1 MFLQN
6 SQRKIEEEF
15 LKLTEKL
22 GADREQLKTICE
34 KLDGCGR
41 ELGLAMKYLYVTAP
55 YSDLVNYSF
64 EEIQDFAEHGLFLY
78 NTMERVKELP
88 EEMFLN
94 YILDHRVN
102 EEEVLPCRSF
112 FWNELKDRIAGKNAK
127 DAAIEVNYWCAEEA
141 TYHSGDDRTLPA
153 LTVYRRGYGRCGEES
168 VFLVNALRSVG
179 IPARQ
184 VYVPRWSH
192 CDDNHAWV
200 ELWCEGK
207 WYFTG
212 ACEPLMILNKG
223 WFTNASSR
231 AMMVHSRLFDLFPAE
246 GEDVIGKE
254 GAAVML
260 NQTAR
265 YAKVKTVSVKVT
277 DKEGAAVKGAQ
288 VQFQVLNMGEYF
300 PIAKAE
306 TDEKGIVSLVT
317 GFGSVRILAF
327 LPGMEGFAQADLDT
341 RAQDEISLTFTGEA
355 VEAEEW
361 RAVDVIAPVDTPV
374 NPDMPTPEQKAE
386 GTRRLNEA
394 NKIRKEKKENWV
406 NPELT
411 AFLAGEDEKELR
423 QAMVDVL
430 SEKDHTDCVCNV
442 LEEHLEYGKQCA
454 KEFKTKSGTGKCGEK
469 EMNGADRFTQGA
481 ESANAECS
489 NYKAEKSAAYTRATG
504 AESGYNFYIN
514 YVLNPRVED
523 ELLRPYRKG
532 ILSFFTEEQKADF
545 RTNPAEIWN
554 YIQAHITAY
563 PDNER
568 ETVME
573 TPYECL
579 VSGIGTERS
588 QKVLFVAIARTLG
601 IPARLNP
608 DNKVMEYWVNRQ
620 FVPVLKQQEG
630 GAVLTLK
637 KETDDVWNYYQNW
650 TMGRLVGNEY
660 VSLNLTGRS
669 WEEDTLEL
677 ALIPGTYRI
686 ITTNRLPNGNQFAW
700 EKTFVIKE
708 GEKLEE
714 TLRLREAQLGDMLER
729 ISLPEFEVKDSA
741 GNTVTCADLTKGGKK
756 ILMWLEESREPTEH
770 ILNEMLE
777 HAEKFHEFEK
787 SVSFLIRTQ
796 EAKLDPLLAKVL
808 KTFPDVSIYYDSFE
822 ENIELLGRRMYVDPD
837 KLPLILVTNGESVG
851 IYATS
856 GYNVGTGDMLIR
868 IMEEVLEA

>member
-6 SQRKIEEEF
+6 SQKKIEEEF

-22 GADREQLKTICE
+22 GPDREPLKTICE

-64 EEIQDFAEHGLFLY
+64 EELQDFASHGLFLY
-78 NTMERVKELP
+78 NTLERVKELP

-112 FWNELKDRIAGKNAK
+112 FWNELKDRIEGKNAK

-200 ELWCEGK
+200 ELWCDGK

-288 VQFQVLNMGEYF
+288 VQFLVLNMGEYF

-306 TDEKGIVSLVT
+306 TDEDGTVSLVT
-317 GFGSVRILAF
+317 GLGSVRVLAF

-341 RAQDEISLTFTGEA
+341 RAQDEISLILTGET
-355 VEAEEW
+355 VEAEDW
-361 RAVDVIAPVDTPV
+361 RTVDVIAPVDTPV

-469 EMNGADRFTQGA
+469 EINGADRFTQGA

-573 TPYECL
+573 PHTNAWYPEL
-579 VSGIGTERS
+579 VPSVPRRYFS
-588 QKVLFVAIARTLG
+588 WQL
-601 IPARLNP
+601 PAH
-608 DNKVMEYWVNRQ
+608 W
-620 FVPVLKQQEG
+620 
-630 GAVLTLK
+630 
-637 KETDDVWNYYQNW
+637 
-650 TMGRLVGNEY
+650 
-660 VSLNLTGRS
+660 
-669 WEEDTLEL
+669 
-677 ALIPGTYRI
+677 
-686 ITTNRLPNGNQFAW
+686 
-700 EKTFVIKE
+700 
-708 GEKLEE
+708 
-714 TLRLREAQLGDMLER
+714 
-729 ISLPEFEVKDSA
+729 
-741 GNTVTCADLTKGGKK
+741 
-756 ILMWLEESREPTEH
+756 ESR
-770 ILNEMLE
+770 
-777 HAEKFHEFEK
+777 
-787 SVSFLIRTQ
+787 Q
-796 EAKLDPLLAKVL
+796 D
-808 KTFPDVSIYYDSFE
+808 
-822 ENIELLGRRMYVDPD
+822 
-837 KLPLILVTNGESVG
+837 
-851 IYATS
+851 
-856 GYNVGTGDMLIR
+856 
-868 IMEEVLEA
+868 

>member
-1 MFLQN
+1 M
-6 SQRKIEEEF
+6 
-15 LKLTEKL
+15 
-22 GADREQLKTICE
+22 
-34 KLDGCGR
+34 
-41 ELGLAMKYLYVTAP
+41 
-55 YSDLVNYSF
+55 
-64 EEIQDFAEHGLFLY
+64 
-78 NTMERVKELP
+78 
-88 EEMFLN
+88 
-94 YILDHRVN
+94 
-102 EEEVLPCRSF
+102 
-112 FWNELKDRIAGKNAK
+112 
-127 DAAIEVNYWCAEEA
+127 
-141 TYHSGDDRTLPA
+141 
-153 LTVYRRGYGRCGEES
+153 
-168 VFLVNALRSVG
+168 
-179 IPARQ
+179 
-184 VYVPRWSH
+184 
-192 CDDNHAWV
+192 
-200 ELWCEGK
+200 
-207 WYFTG
+207 
-212 ACEPLMILNKG
+212 
-223 WFTNASSR
+223 
-231 AMMVHSRLFDLFPAE
+231 
-246 GEDVIGKE
+246 IGKE

-265 YAKVKTVSVKVT
+265 YARVKTVSVKVT
-277 DKEGAAVKGAQ
+277 DKEGAAIKGAQ
-288 VQFQVLNMGEYF
+288 VQFLVLNMGEYF

-317 GFGSVRILAF
+317 GFGSVRVLAF
-327 LPGMEGFAQADLDT
+327 QPGVEGFAQADLDT
-341 RAQDEISLTFTGEA
+341 RAQDEITLTFTGA
-355 VEAEEW
+355 PVKAEDW

-430 SEKDHTDCVCNV
+430 SVKDHSDCVCNV
-442 LEEHLEYGKQCA
+442 LEEHLEYGKQYA

-489 NYKAEKSAAYTRATG
+489 NYKSEKSAAYTRATG
-504 AESGYNFYIN
+504 AESGYNLYIN

-532 ILSFFTEEQKADF
+532 ILSFFTEEQKAAF

-554 YIQAHITAY
+554 YIQVHITAY

-588 QKVLFVAIARTLG
+588 KKVLFVAIARTLG

-608 DNKVMEYWVNRQ
+608 DNKVMEYWVKDQ
-620 FVPVLKQQEG
+620 FVSVLKQQKG

-637 KETDDVWNYYQNW
+637 KEADSVWNYYQNW
-650 TMGRLVGNEY
+650 TMGRLVGNEF

-669 WEEDTLEL
+669 WKGDTLEL
-677 ALIPGTYRI
+677 ALIPGIYRI

-700 EKTFVIKE
+700 EKTFTIKE
-708 GEKLEE
+708 GGQREE

-741 GNTVTCADLTKGGKK
+741 GNTVTCAELTKGGKK

-777 HAEKFHEFEK
+777 HAEKFHEFEN
-787 SVSFLIRTQ
+787 SISFMIRTP
-796 EAKLDPLLAKVL
+796 EAKQDPLLAKVL
-808 KTFPDVSIYYDSFE
+808 KMFPNVSIYYDSFE

-868 IMEEVLEA
+868 IMEEVPEV

>member
-6 SQRKIEEEF
+6 SQKKIEEEF

-22 GADREQLKTICE
+22 GADREPLKTICE

-41 ELGLAMKYLYVTAP
+41 DLGLAMKYLYVTAP

-64 EEIQDFAEHGLFLY
+64 EDIQDFAGHGLFLY
-78 NTMERVKELP
+78 NTLERVKELP
-88 EEMFLN
+88 DEMFLN

-102 EEEVLPCRSF
+102 EEEVLPCRTL
-112 FWNELKDRIAGKNAK
+112 FWNELKDRIEGKNAK

-200 ELWCEGK
+200 ELWCDGK

-265 YAKVKTVSVKVT
+265 YAKVKTVSVKVL
-277 DKEGAAVKGAQ
+277 DKIGAPVKGAQ

-306 TDEKGIVSLVT
+306 TDENGTVSLVT
-317 GFGSVRILAF
+317 GLGSVRVLAF

-341 RAQDEISLTFTGEA
+341 RALGEISLTLTGEA
-355 VEAEEW
+355 VEAEDW

-374 NPDMPTPEQKAE
+374 NPDMPTSEQKAE
-386 GTRRLNEA
+386 GTRRMNEA

-411 AFLAGEDEKELR
+411 AFLAGEDAKELR

-442 LEEHLEYGKQCA
+442 LEEHLEYGKVYA
-454 KEFKTKSGTGKCGEK
+454 KEYRDLVL
-469 EMNGADRFTQGA
+469 N
-481 ESANAECS
+481 AN
-489 NYKAEKSAAYTRATG
+489 
-504 AESGYNFYIN
+504 GYNLYIN

-523 ELLRPYRKG
+523 ELLRPYRKE
-532 ILSFFTEEQKADF
+532 ILSFFADEQKAAF
-545 RTNPAEIWN
+545 RVNPAEIWN
-554 YIQAHITAY
+554 YIQTHIVAY

-608 DNKVMEYWVNRQ
+608 DNKVMEYWAMDH

-630 GAVLTLK
+630 GAVLILK
-637 KETDDVWNYYQNW
+637 KEADAVWNYYQNW

-868 IMEEVLEA
+868 IMEEVPEA

>member
-6 SQRKIEEEF
+6 SEKKIEEEF
-15 LKLTEKL
+15 SGLSQKL
-22 GADREQLKTICE
+22 GADREPLKTIISKLE
-34 KLDGCGR
+34 KCGR
-41 ELGLAMKYLYVTAP
+41 DLGLAMKYLYVTAP

-64 EEIQDFAEHGLFLY
+64 EDLQDFAEHGLFLY
-78 NTMERVKELP
+78 NSLEYVRELP
-88 EEMFLN
+88 EEIFLN

-102 EEEVLPCRSF
+102 EEEVLPCRKL
-112 FWNELKDRIAGKNAK
+112 FWEELKDRIAGKAAK
-127 DAAIEVNYWCAEEA
+127 DVAIEVNYWCAEEA
-141 TYHSGDDRTLPA
+141 TYHSGDERTLPA

-200 ELWCEGK
+200 ELWCDGK

-246 GEDVIGKE
+246 NEEVIGKE

-265 YAKVKTVSVKVT
+265 YAKVKRISVKVT
-277 DKEGAAVKGAQ
+277 DKEEKPLANAEVH
-288 VQFQVLNMGEYF
+288 FQVLNMGEYY
-300 PIAKAE
+300 PIAKMRTNE
-306 TDEKGIVSLVT
+306 QGSVSLVT
-317 GFGSVRILAF
+317 GLGTLRVLAISQN
-327 LPGMEGFAQADLDT
+327 MEGFAQADMDT
-341 RAQDEISLTFTGEA
+341 RCQEQLQLVLTGEP
-355 VEAEEW
+355 VQEDEW
-361 RAVDVIAPVDTPV
+361 KKVDIIAPVDTPV

-394 NKIRKEKKENWV
+394 NKLRREKKENWV
-406 NPELT
+406 NPEKT
-411 AFLAGEDEKELR
+411 AFLAREDEKELR
-423 QAMVDVL
+423 QAMMETL
-430 SEKDHTDCVCNV
+430 SEKDYTDCVAEV
-442 LEEHLEYGKQCA
+442 LEEHLEYGKRYKNTYTELYKNVRNMA
-454 KEFKTKSGTGKCGEK
+454 EELTGESL
-469 EMNGADRFTQGA
+469 FT
-481 ESANAECS
+481 
-489 NYKAEKSAAYTRATG
+489 R
-504 AESGYNFYIN
+504 
-514 YVLNPRVED
+514 YVLNPRIEY

-532 ILSFFTEEQKADF
+532 ILGFLSEEQKEAF
-545 RTNPAEIWN
+545 SRNPAAIWT
-554 YIQAHITAY
+554 YIQEHIKAY
-563 PDNER
+563 PENER

-579 VSGIGTERS
+579 KTGIGTKRS

-601 IPARLNP
+601 IAARLNP
-608 DNKVMEYWVNRQ
+608 DNHVMEYWAESH

-630 GAVLTLK
+630 GASLVLQ
-637 KETDDVWNYYQNW
+637 KEAGAEWNYYQNW
-650 TMGRLVGNEY
+650 TIGRLVGGEY
-660 VSLNLTGRS
+660 VSLDLTHRT
-669 WEEDTLEL
+669 WENDSLRL
-677 ALIPGTYRI
+677 ALIPGNYRI
-686 ITTNRLPNGNQFAW
+686 ITTNRLPNGNQFSW
-700 EKTFVIKE
+700 EKSLVVKE
-708 GEKLEE
+708 GENYCE
-714 TLRLREAQLGDMLER
+714 TLRLRAAQLSDMLER
-729 ISLPEFEVKDSA
+729 ISLPEFEVKD
-741 GNTVTCADLTKGGKK
+741 GNGNAVTCADLTKDGKK

-777 HAEKFHEFEK
+777 HSEKFHEFEQTI
-787 SVSFLIRTQ
+787 SFMIRTK
-796 EAKLDPLLAKVL
+796 EAKQDPLLSKAL
-808 KTFPDVSIYYDSFE
+808 KEFPEISVYYDSFE

-868 IMEEVLEA
+868 IMEEVPEA

>member
-1 MFLQN
+1 M
-6 SQRKIEEEF
+6 
-15 LKLTEKL
+15 T
-22 GADREQLKTICE
+22 
-34 KLDGCGR
+34 
-41 ELGLAMKYLYVTAP
+41 GL
-55 YSDLVNYSF
+55 
-64 EEIQDFAEHGLFLY
+64 
-78 NTMERVKELP
+78 
-88 EEMFLN
+88 
-94 YILDHRVN
+94 
-102 EEEVLPCRSF
+102 
-112 FWNELKDRIAGKNAK
+112 
-127 DAAIEVNYWCAEEA
+127 
-141 TYHSGDDRTLPA
+141 
-153 LTVYRRGYGRCGEES
+153 
-168 VFLVNALRSVG
+168 
-179 IPARQ
+179 
-184 VYVPRWSH
+184 
-192 CDDNHAWV
+192 
-200 ELWCEGK
+200 
-207 WYFTG
+207 
-212 ACEPLMILNKG
+212 
-223 WFTNASSR
+223 
-231 AMMVHSRLFDLFPAE
+231 
-246 GEDVIGKE
+246 
-254 GAAVML
+254 
-260 NQTAR
+260 
-265 YAKVKTVSVKVT
+265 
-277 DKEGAAVKGAQ
+277 
-288 VQFQVLNMGEYF
+288 
-300 PIAKAE
+300 
-306 TDEKGIVSLVT
+306 
-317 GFGSVRILAF
+317 GSVRVLAF

-341 RAQDEISLTFTGEA
+341 RAQDEISLILTGET
-355 VEAEEW
+355 VEAEDW
-361 RAVDVIAPVDTPV
+361 RTVDVIAPVDTPV

-579 VSGIGTERS
+579 VSGIGTQRS
-588 QKVLFVAIARTLG
+588 QKVLFVAIARPLG

-608 DNKVMEYWVNRQ
+608 DNKVMEYWENNQ

-630 GAVLTLK
+630 GAVLTLR
-637 KETDDVWNYYQNW
+637 KEADAVWNYYQNW

-669 WEEDTLEL
+669 WEENTLEL

-700 EKTFVIKE
+700 EKTFTIKE
-708 GEKLEE
+708 GGQREE

-741 GNTVTCADLTKGGKK
+741 GNTVTCAELTKGGKK

-777 HAEKFHEFEK
+777 HAEKFHEFEN
-787 SVSFLIRTQ
+787 SISFMIRTP
-796 EAKLDPLLAKVL
+796 EAKQDPLLAKVL
-808 KTFPDVSIYYDSFE
+808 KMFPNVSIYYDSFE

-868 IMEEVLEA
+868 IMEEVPEV

>member
-6 SQRKIEEEF
+6 SQKKIEEEF

-22 GADREQLKTICE
+22 GNDKEPLQTICS
-34 KLDGCGR
+34 KLADCDR
-41 ELGLAMKYLYVTAP
+41 DLGLAMKYLYVTAP

-64 EEIQDFAEHGLFLY
+64 EDIKDFAAHGLFLY
-78 NTMERVKELP
+78 NNLDRVRELP

-102 EEEVLPCRSF
+102 EEEILPCRSF
-112 FWNELKDRIAGKNAK
+112 FWNELKERVAGKNAK

-168 VFLVNALRSVG
+168 VFLVNVLRSVG

-200 ELWCEGK
+200 ELWCEGR

-231 AMMVHSRLFDLFPAE
+231 AMMVHSRLFDLFPGE
-246 GEDVIGKE
+246 GERVIGKE

-277 DKEGAAVKGAQ
+277 DKNGVPVKGAQ

-306 TDEKGIVSLVT
+306 ADDQGKVSLLT
-317 GFGSVRILAF
+317 GLGSVRVVAF
-327 LPGMEGFAQADLDT
+327 CPEMEGFAQADMDT
-341 RAQDEISLTFTGEA
+341 RSQDEITLVLTNEPVA
-355 VEAEEW
+355 AEDW
-361 RAVDVIAPVDTPV
+361 KAVDVIAPVDTPV
-374 NPDMPTPEQKAE
+374 NPDMPTPQQKAE

-394 NKIRKEKKENWV
+394 NKLRREKKENWV
-406 NPELT
+406 NPEI
-411 AFLAGEDEKELR
+411 AVFLGKDDEKELR
-423 QAMVDVL
+423 HALMNVL
-430 SEKDHTDCVCNV
+430 TKKDHTDCISSV
-442 LEEHLEYGKQCA
+442 LEEHLEYGKVYAEQYRA
-454 KEFKTKSGTGKCGEK
+454 FNSGR
-469 EMNGADRFTQGA
+469 DL
-481 ESANAECS
+481 
-489 NYKAEKSAAYTRATG
+489 YV
-504 AESGYNFYIN
+504 NF
-514 YVLNPRVED
+514 VLNPRVED

-532 ILSFFTEEQKADF
+532 ILAFFTEDQKEEF
-545 RTNPAEIWN
+545 RANPVEIWN
-554 YIQAHITAY
+554 YIQKHVNAY

-568 ETVME
+568 DTVME

-579 VSGIGTERS
+579 VSGIGTNRS
-588 QKVLFVAIARTLG
+588 QKVLFVAIARALG

-608 DNKVMEYWVNRQ
+608 GNNVMEYWERDH

-630 GAVLTLK
+630 GVRLSLK
-637 KETDDVWNYYQNW
+637 KEEGTQWNYFQNW
-650 TMGRLVGNEY
+650 TIGRLVGNEY
-660 VSLNLTGRS
+660 VSLKLTDKE
-669 WEEDTLEL
+669 WEKDTMEL

-686 ITTNRLPNGNQFAW
+686 ITTNRLPNGNQFSW
-700 EKTFVIKE
+700 EKTIIVKE
-708 GEKLEE
+708 NENYNE
-714 TLRLREAQLGDMLER
+714 TLRLREAQLADMLER
-729 ISLPEFEVKDSA
+729 ISLPEFEVKDA
-741 GNTVTCADLTKGGKK
+741 EGNTVTCADLTKDGKK

-777 HAEKFHEFEK
+777 HAEKFHEFEN
-787 SVSFLIRTQ
+787 SVSFMIRTP
-796 EAKLDPLLAKVL
+796 EAKQDPLLEKVL
-808 KTFPDVSIYYDSFE
+808 KTFQEVSVYYDSFE

-837 KLPLILVTNGESVG
+837 KLPLILVANGESVG

-868 IMEEVLEA
+868 IMEEVPEA

>member
-15 LKLTEKL
+15 LKLAEKL
-22 GADREQLKTICE
+22 GADREPLKTICE

-55 YSDLVNYSF
+55 YSDLVNYTF
-64 EEIQDFAEHGLFLY
+64 EEIQDFASHGLFLY
-78 NTMERVKELP
+78 NTLDRVKELP

-112 FWNELKDRIAGKNAK
+112 FWNELKDRIEGKNAK

-200 ELWCEGK
+200 ELWCDGK

-288 VQFQVLNMGEYF
+288 VQFLVLNMGEYF

-306 TDEKGIVSLVT
+306 TDEKGTVSLVT
-317 GFGSVRILAF
+317 GLGSVRVLAF

-341 RAQDEISLTFTGEA
+341 RAQDEISLILTGET
-355 VEAEEW
+355 VEAEDW

-454 KEFKTKSGTGKCGEK
+454 KEFKTKSCCG
-469 EMNGADRFTQGA
+469 M
-481 ESANAECS
+481 
-489 NYKAEKSAAYTRATG
+489 
-504 AESGYNFYIN
+504 
-514 YVLNPRVED
+514 LN
-523 ELLRPYRKG
+523 
-532 ILSFFTEEQKADF
+532 
-545 RTNPAEIWN
+545 
-554 YIQAHITAY
+554 
-563 PDNER
+563 
-568 ETVME
+568 
-573 TPYECL
+573 
-579 VSGIGTERS
+579 
-588 QKVLFVAIARTLG
+588 
-601 IPARLNP
+601 
-608 DNKVMEYWVNRQ
+608 
-620 FVPVLKQQEG
+620 
-630 GAVLTLK
+630 
-637 KETDDVWNYYQNW
+637 
-650 TMGRLVGNEY
+650 
-660 VSLNLTGRS
+660 GRS
-669 WEEDTLEL
+669 LH
-677 ALIPGTYRI
+677 
-686 ITTNRLPNGNQFAW
+686 
-700 EKTFVIKE
+700 
-708 GEKLEE
+708 
-714 TLRLREAQLGDMLER
+714 
-729 ISLPEFEVKDSA
+729 
-741 GNTVTCADLTKGGKK
+741 
-756 ILMWLEESREPTEH
+756 SR
-770 ILNEMLE
+770 
-777 HAEKFHEFEK
+777 
-787 SVSFLIRTQ
+787 R
-796 EAKLDPLLAKVL
+796 
-808 KTFPDVSIYYDSFE
+808 
-822 ENIELLGRRMYVDPD
+822 
-837 KLPLILVTNGESVG
+837 
-851 IYATS
+851 
-856 GYNVGTGDMLIR
+856 
-868 IMEEVLEA
+868 

>member
-6 SQRKIEEEF
+6 SQEKIEEEF
-15 LKLTEKL
+15 LQLIRKL
-22 GADREQLKTICE
+22 GADKEPLKTICE
-34 KLDGCGR
+34 KLENCDR
-41 ELGLAMKYLYVTAP
+41 DLAFAMKYLYVVAP

-64 EEIQDFAEHGLFLY
+64 ETIKDFASHGLFLY
-78 NTMERVKELP
+78 QNLERVKELP
-88 EEMFLN
+88 EELFLN
-94 YILDHRVN
+94 YVLDHRVN
-102 EEEVLPCRSF
+102 EEEILPCRSF
-112 FWNELKDRIAGKNAK
+112 FWNELENRIAGKKAK

-153 LTVYRRGYGRCGEES
+153 LTVYKRGYGRCGEES

-246 GEDVIGKE
+246 GETVIGKE

-265 YAKVKTVSVKVT
+265 YAKTKNISVKVT
-277 DKEGAAVKGAQ
+277 DKSGAPVKGAK

-300 PIAKAE
+300 PIAKTK
-306 TDEKGIVSLVT
+306 TDDQGSVSLLT
-317 GFGSVRILAF
+317 GLGSVRVLAF
-327 LPGMEGFAQADLDT
+327 CPGLEGFAQADMDT
-341 RAQDEISLTFTGEA
+341 RREEKLTLMLTGEPVA
-355 VEAEEW
+355 NEDW
-361 RAVDVIAPVDTPV
+361 KAVDVIAPVDTPV
-374 NPDMPTPEQKAE
+374 NPDMPTAQQKAE

-394 NKIRKEKKENWV
+394 NKLRKEKKENWV

-411 AFLAGEDEKELR
+411 AFLGKEEEKELR

-430 SEKDHTDCVCNV
+430 SEKDHTDCVCSV
-442 LEEHLEYGKQCA
+442 LEEHLEAGKVYA
-454 KEFKTKSGTGKCGEK
+454 KQYREPDPDKRFGTKPGT
-469 EMNGADRFTQGA
+469 D
-481 ESANAECS
+481 
-489 NYKAEKSAAYTRATG
+489 TG
-504 AESGYNFYIN
+504 AKTGWDIYIRF
-514 YVLNPRVED
+514 VLNPRIED

-532 ILSFFTEEQKADF
+532 ILSYFTKGQIADF
-545 RTNPAEIWN
+545 RENPVKIWD
-554 YIQAHITAY
+554 YIKGHITAY

-579 VSGIGTERS
+579 VSGIGTNRS

-608 DNKVMEYWVNRQ
+608 GSHVMEYWETGH
-620 FVPVLKQQEG
+620 FVSVLKQEEKS
-630 GAVLTLK
+630 AVLYLK
-637 KETDDVWNYYQNW
+637 KEEGTQWNYYQNW
-650 TMGRLVGNEY
+650 TIGRLVGNEF
-660 VSLNLTGRS
+660 VSLNLTDRT
-669 WEEDTLEL
+669 WKEDTLEL
-677 ALIPGTYRI
+677 TMIPGTYRI
-686 ITTNRLPNGNQFAW
+686 ITTNRLPNGNQFSW
-700 EKTFVIKE
+700 EKTITVKE
-708 GEKLEE
+708 NERHCE

-729 ISLPEFEVKDSA
+729 ISLPEFEVKDPA
-741 GNTVTCADLTKGGKK
+741 GNPVTGADLTRGGKK

-777 HAEKFHEFEK
+777 HAEKFHEFDN
-787 SVSFLIRTQ
+787 SISFMIRTG
-796 EAKLDPLLAKVL
+796 EARQDPLLAKVL
-808 KTFPDVSIYYDSFE
+808 KTFPNISVYYDSFE

-837 KLPLILVTNGESVG
+837 KLPLILVTNGEAVG

-868 IMEEVLEA
+868 IMEEVPEA

>member
-1 MFLQN
+1 
-6 SQRKIEEEF
+6 
-15 LKLTEKL
+15 
-22 GADREQLKTICE
+22 
-34 KLDGCGR
+34 
-41 ELGLAMKYLYVTAP
+41 
-55 YSDLVNYSF
+55 
-64 EEIQDFAEHGLFLY
+64 
-78 NTMERVKELP
+78 
-88 EEMFLN
+88 
-94 YILDHRVN
+94 
-102 EEEVLPCRSF
+102 
-112 FWNELKDRIAGKNAK
+112 
-127 DAAIEVNYWCAEEA
+127 
-141 TYHSGDDRTLPA
+141 
-153 LTVYRRGYGRCGEES
+153 
-168 VFLVNALRSVG
+168 
-179 IPARQ
+179 
-184 VYVPRWSH
+184 
-192 CDDNHAWV
+192 
-200 ELWCEGK
+200 
-207 WYFTG
+207 
-212 ACEPLMILNKG
+212 
-223 WFTNASSR
+223 
-231 AMMVHSRLFDLFPAE
+231 
-246 GEDVIGKE
+246 
-254 GAAVML
+254 ML
-260 NQTAR
+260 NQTTR
-265 YAKVKTVSVKVT
+265 YARVKTVSVKVT

-288 VQFQVLNMGEYF
+288 VQFLVLNMGEYF

-306 TDEKGIVSLVT
+306 TDEDGTVSLVT
-317 GFGSVRILAF
+317 GLGSVRVLAF

-341 RAQDEISLTFTGEA
+341 RAQDEISLILTGET
-355 VEAEEW
+355 VEAEDW

-374 NPDMPTPEQKAE
+374 NPDMLTPEQKAE

-504 AESGYNFYIN
+504 AESGYNLYIN

-532 ILSFFTEEQKADF
+532 ILSFFTEEQKAAF

-554 YIQAHITAY
+554 YIQVHITAY

-588 QKVLFVAIARTLG
+588 KKVLFVAIARTLG

-608 DNKVMEYWVNRQ
+608 DNKVMEYWVKDQ
-620 FVPVLKQQEG
+620 FVSVLKQQKG

-637 KETDDVWNYYQNW
+637 KEADAVWNYYQNW
-650 TMGRLVGNEY
+650 TMGRLVGNEF

-669 WEEDTLEL
+669 WKGDTLEL

-700 EKTFVIKE
+700 EKTFTIKE
-708 GEKLEE
+708 GGQREE

-741 GNTVTCADLTKGGKK
+741 GNTVTCAELTKGGKK

-777 HAEKFHEFEK
+777 HAEKFHEFEN
-787 SVSFLIRTQ
+787 SISFMIRTP
-796 EAKLDPLLAKVL
+796 EAKQDPLLAKVL
-808 KTFPDVSIYYDSFE
+808 KMFPNVSIYYDSFE

-868 IMEEVLEA
+868 IMEEVPEV

>member
-6 SQRKIEEEF
+6 SQKKIEEEF

-22 GADREQLKTICE
+22 GADREPLKTICE

-41 ELGLAMKYLYVTAP
+41 DLGLAMKYLYVTAP

-64 EEIQDFAEHGLFLY
+64 EDIQDFAGHGLFLY
-78 NTMERVKELP
+78 NTLERVKELP
-88 EEMFLN
+88 DEMFLN

-102 EEEVLPCRSF
+102 EEEVLPCRTL
-112 FWNELKDRIAGKNAK
+112 FWNELKDRIEGKNAK

-200 ELWCEGK
+200 ELWCDGK

-265 YAKVKTVSVKVT
+265 YAKVKTVSVKVL
-277 DKEGAAVKGAQ
+277 DKTGAPVKGAQ

-306 TDEKGIVSLVT
+306 TDENGTVSLVT
-317 GFGSVRILAF
+317 GLGSVRVLAF

-341 RAQDEISLTFTGEA
+341 RALGEISLTLTGEA
-355 VEAEEW
+355 VEAEDW

-386 GTRRLNEA
+386 GTRRMNEA

-430 SEKDHTDCVCNV
+430 SEKDHTDCVCSV
-442 LEEHLEYGKQCA
+442 LEEHLEYGKVYA
-454 KEFKTKSGTGKCGEK
+454 KEYRDLVL
-469 EMNGADRFTQGA
+469 N
-481 ESANAECS
+481 AN
-489 NYKAEKSAAYTRATG
+489 
-504 AESGYNFYIN
+504 GYNLYIN

-523 ELLRPYRKG
+523 ELLRPYRKE
-532 ILSFFTEEQKADF
+532 ILSFFTDEQKAAF
-545 RTNPAEIWN
+545 RVNPAEIWN
-554 YIQAHITAY
+554 YIQTHIVAY

-608 DNKVMEYWVNRQ
+608 DNKVMEYWAMDH

-630 GAVLTLK
+630 GAVLILK
-637 KETDDVWNYYQNW
+637 KEADAVWNYYQNW

-669 WEEDTLEL
+669 WEGDTLEL

-700 EKTFVIKE
+700 EKTFIIKE

-714 TLRLREAQLGDMLER
+714 TLHLREAQLGDMLER
-729 ISLPEFEVKDSA
+729 ISLPEFKVKDA
-741 GNTVTCADLTKGGKK
+741 DGNQVTCADLTKGGKK

-777 HAEKFHEFEK
+777 HAEKFHKFEN
-787 SVSFLIRTQ
+787 SISFMIRTQ
-796 EAKLDPLLAKVL
+796 EAKQDPLLAKVL
-808 KTFPDVSIYYDSFE
+808 KIFPNVSVYYDSFE

-868 IMEEVLEA
+868 IMEEVPEV

>member
-6 SQRKIEEEF
+6 SQKKIEEEF

-22 GADREQLKTICE
+22 GADREPLKTICE

-41 ELGLAMKYLYVTAP
+41 DLGLAMKYLYVTAP

-64 EEIQDFAEHGLFLY
+64 EDIQDFAGHGLFLY
-78 NTMERVKELP
+78 NTLERVKELP

-102 EEEVLPCRSF
+102 EEEVLPCRTL
-112 FWNELKDRIAGKNAK
+112 FWNELKDRIEGKNAK

-200 ELWCEGK
+200 ELWCDGK

-265 YAKVKTVSVKVT
+265 YAKVKTVSVKVL
-277 DKEGAAVKGAQ
+277 DKTGAPVKGAQ

-306 TDEKGIVSLVT
+306 TDENGTVSLVT
-317 GFGSVRILAF
+317 GLGSVRVLAF

-341 RAQDEISLTFTGEA
+341 RALGEISLTLTGEA
-355 VEAEEW
+355 VEAEDW

-386 GTRRLNEA
+386 GTRRMNEA

-442 LEEHLEYGKQCA
+442 LEEHLEYGKVYA
-454 KEFKTKSGTGKCGEK
+454 KEYRDLVL
-469 EMNGADRFTQGA
+469 N
-481 ESANAECS
+481 AN
-489 NYKAEKSAAYTRATG
+489 
-504 AESGYNFYIN
+504 GYNLYIN

-523 ELLRPYRKG
+523 ELLRPYRKE
-532 ILSFFTEEQKADF
+532 ILSFFTDEQKAAF
-545 RTNPAEIWN
+545 RVNPAEIWN
-554 YIQAHITAY
+554 YIQTHIVAY

-579 VSGIGTERS
+579 VSGIGTQRS

-608 DNKVMEYWVNRQ
+608 DNKVMEYWAMDH

-630 GAVLTLK
+630 GAVLILK
-637 KETDDVWNYYQNW
+637 KEADAVWNYYQNW

-669 WEEDTLEL
+669 WEGDTLEL
-677 ALIPGTYRI
+677 ALILGTYRI

-700 EKTFVIKE
+700 EKTFIIKE

-714 TLRLREAQLGDMLER
+714 TLHLREAQLGDMLER
-729 ISLPEFEVKDSA
+729 ISLPEFKVKDA
-741 GNTVTCADLTKGGKK
+741 DGNQVTCADLTKGGKK

-777 HAEKFHEFEK
+777 HAEKFHKFEN
-787 SVSFLIRTQ
+787 SISFMIRTQ
-796 EAKLDPLLAKVL
+796 EAKQDPLLAKVL
-808 KTFPDVSIYYDSFE
+808 KIFPNVSVYYDSFE

-868 IMEEVLEA
+868 IMEEVPEVQV

>member
-6 SQRKIEEEF
+6 SQKKIEEEF

-22 GADREQLKTICE
+22 GADREPLKTICE

-41 ELGLAMKYLYVTAP
+41 DLGLAMKYLYVTAP

-64 EEIQDFAEHGLFLY
+64 EDIQDFAGHGLFLY
-78 NTMERVKELP
+78 NTLERVKELP

-102 EEEVLPCRSF
+102 EEEVLPCRTL
-112 FWNELKDRIAGKNAK
+112 FWNELKDRIEGKNAK

-200 ELWCEGK
+200 ELWCDGK

-265 YAKVKTVSVKVT
+265 YAKVKTVSVKVL
-277 DKEGAAVKGAQ
+277 DKTGAPVKGAQ

-306 TDEKGIVSLVT
+306 TDENGTVSLVT
-317 GFGSVRILAF
+317 GLGSVRVLAF

-341 RAQDEISLTFTGEA
+341 RALGEISLTLTGEA
-355 VEAEEW
+355 VEAEDW

-386 GTRRLNEA
+386 GTRRMNEA

-430 SEKDHTDCVCNV
+430 SEKDRTDCVCSV
-442 LEEHLEYGKQCA
+442 LEEHLEYGKRYA
-454 KEFKTKSGTGKCGEK
+454 KEFKTKSGAEECGEK
-469 EMNGADRFTQGA
+469 EMDGTPGA
-481 ESANAECS
+481 EN
-489 NYKAEKSAAYTRATG
+489 
-504 AESGYNFYIN
+504 GYNLYIN

-532 ILSFFTEEQKADF
+532 MLSFFTEEQKVAF
-545 RTNPAEIWN
+545 HANPAEIWN

-608 DNKVMEYWVNRQ
+608 DNKVMEYWAMDH

-630 GAVLTLK
+630 GAVLILK
-637 KETDDVWNYYQNW
+637 KEADAVWNYYQNW

-669 WEEDTLEL
+669 WEGDTLEL

-700 EKTFVIKE
+700 EKTFIIKE

-714 TLRLREAQLGDMLER
+714 TLHLREAQLGDMLER
-729 ISLPEFEVKDSA
+729 ISLPEFKVKDA
-741 GNTVTCADLTKGGKK
+741 DGNQVTCADLTKGGKK

-777 HAEKFHEFEK
+777 HAEKFHKFEN
-787 SVSFLIRTQ
+787 SISFMIRTQ
-796 EAKLDPLLAKVL
+796 EAKQDPLLAKVL
-808 KTFPDVSIYYDSFE
+808 KIFPNVSVYYDSFE

-868 IMEEVLEA
+868 IMEEVPEVQV

>member
-6 SQRKIEEEF
+6 SQKKIEEEF

-22 GADREQLKTICE
+22 GADREPLKTICE

-41 ELGLAMKYLYVTAP
+41 DLGLAMKYLYVTAP

-64 EEIQDFAEHGLFLY
+64 EDIQDFAGHGLFLY
-78 NTMERVKELP
+78 NTLERVKELP

-102 EEEVLPCRSF
+102 EEEVLPCRTL
-112 FWNELKDRIAGKNAK
+112 FWNELKDRIEGKNAK

-200 ELWCEGK
+200 ELWCDGK

-265 YAKVKTVSVKVT
+265 YAKVKTVSVKVL
-277 DKEGAAVKGAQ
+277 DKTGAPVKGAQ

-306 TDEKGIVSLVT
+306 TDENGTVSLVT
-317 GFGSVRILAF
+317 GLGSVRVLAF
-327 LPGMEGFAQADLDT
+327 LAGMEGFAQADLDT
-341 RAQDEISLTFTGEA
+341 RALGEISLTLTGEA
-355 VEAEEW
+355 VEAEDW

-386 GTRRLNEA
+386 GTRRMNEA

-430 SEKDHTDCVCNV
+430 SEKDRTDCVCSV
-442 LEEHLEYGKQCA
+442 LEEHLEYGKRYA
-454 KEFKTKSGTGKCGEK
+454 KEFKTKSGAEECGEK
-469 EMNGADRFTQGA
+469 EMDGTPGA
-481 ESANAECS
+481 EN
-489 NYKAEKSAAYTRATG
+489 
-504 AESGYNFYIN
+504 GYNLYIN

-532 ILSFFTEEQKADF
+532 MLSFFTEEQKVAF
-545 RTNPAEIWN
+545 HANPAEIWN

-608 DNKVMEYWVNRQ
+608 DNKVMEYWAMDH

-630 GAVLTLK
+630 GAVLILK
-637 KETDDVWNYYQNW
+637 KEADAVWNYYQNW

-669 WEEDTLEL
+669 WEGDTLEL

-700 EKTFVIKE
+700 EKTFIIKE

-714 TLRLREAQLGDMLER
+714 TLHLREAQLGDMLER
-729 ISLPEFEVKDSA
+729 ISLPEFKVKDA
-741 GNTVTCADLTKGGKK
+741 DGNQVTCADLTKGGKK

-777 HAEKFHEFEK
+777 HAEKFHKFEN
-787 SVSFLIRTQ
+787 SISFMIRTQ
-796 EAKLDPLLAKVL
+796 EAKQDPLLAKVL
-808 KTFPDVSIYYDSFE
+808 KIFPNVSVYYDSFE

-868 IMEEVLEA
+868 IMEEVPEVQV

>member
-6 SQRKIEEEF
+6 SQKKIEEEF

-22 GADREQLKTICE
+22 GADREPLKTICE

-41 ELGLAMKYLYVTAP
+41 DLGLAMKYLYVTAP

-64 EEIQDFAEHGLFLY
+64 EDIQDFAGHGLFLY
-78 NTMERVKELP
+78 NTLERVKELP

-102 EEEVLPCRSF
+102 EEEVLPCRTL
-112 FWNELKDRIAGKNAK
+112 FWNELKDRIEGKNAK

-200 ELWCEGK
+200 ELWCDGK

-265 YAKVKTVSVKVT
+265 YAKVKTVSVKVL
-277 DKEGAAVKGAQ
+277 DKTGAPVKGAQ

-306 TDEKGIVSLVT
+306 TDENGTVSLVT
-317 GFGSVRILAF
+317 GLGSVRVLAF

-341 RAQDEISLTFTGEA
+341 RALGEISLTLTGEA
-355 VEAEEW
+355 VEAEDW

-386 GTRRLNEA
+386 GTRRMNEA

-430 SEKDHTDCVCNV
+430 SEKDRTDCVCSV
-442 LEEHLEYGKQCA
+442 LEEHLEYGKRYA
-454 KEFKTKSGTGKCGEK
+454 KEFKTKSGAEECGEK
-469 EMNGADRFTQGA
+469 EMDGTPGA
-481 ESANAECS
+481 EN
-489 NYKAEKSAAYTRATG
+489 
-504 AESGYNFYIN
+504 GYNLYIN

-532 ILSFFTEEQKADF
+532 MLSFFTEEQKVAF
-545 RTNPAEIWN
+545 HANPAEIWN

-579 VSGIGTERS
+579 VSGIGTQRS

-608 DNKVMEYWVNRQ
+608 DNKVMEYWAMDH

-630 GAVLTLK
+630 GAVLILK
-637 KETDDVWNYYQNW
+637 KEADAVWNYYQNW

-669 WEEDTLEL
+669 WEGDTLEL

-700 EKTFVIKE
+700 EKTFIIKE

-714 TLRLREAQLGDMLER
+714 TLHLREAQLGDMLER
-729 ISLPEFEVKDSA
+729 ISLPEFKVKDA
-741 GNTVTCADLTKGGKK
+741 DGNQVTCADLTKGGKK

-777 HAEKFHEFEK
+777 HAEKFHKFEN
-787 SVSFLIRTQ
+787 SISFMIRTQ
-796 EAKLDPLLAKVL
+796 EAKQDPLLAKVL
-808 KTFPDVSIYYDSFE
+808 KIFPNVSVYYDSFE

-868 IMEEVLEA
+868 IMEEVPEVQV

>member
-1 MFLQN
+1 
-6 SQRKIEEEF
+6 
-15 LKLTEKL
+15 
-22 GADREQLKTICE
+22 
-34 KLDGCGR
+34 
-41 ELGLAMKYLYVTAP
+41 
-55 YSDLVNYSF
+55 
-64 EEIQDFAEHGLFLY
+64 
-78 NTMERVKELP
+78 
-88 EEMFLN
+88 
-94 YILDHRVN
+94 
-102 EEEVLPCRSF
+102 
-112 FWNELKDRIAGKNAK
+112 
-127 DAAIEVNYWCAEEA
+127 
-141 TYHSGDDRTLPA
+141 
-153 LTVYRRGYGRCGEES
+153 
-168 VFLVNALRSVG
+168 
-179 IPARQ
+179 
-184 VYVPRWSH
+184 
-192 CDDNHAWV
+192 
-200 ELWCEGK
+200 
-207 WYFTG
+207 
-212 ACEPLMILNKG
+212 MILNKG

-288 VQFQVLNMGEYF
+288 VQFLVLNMGEYF

-306 TDEKGIVSLVT
+306 TDEKGTVSLVT
-317 GFGSVRILAF
+317 GLGSVRVLAF

-341 RAQDEISLTFTGEA
+341 RAQDEISLILTGET
-355 VEAEEW
+355 VEAEDW

-579 VSGIGTERS
+579 VSGIGTQRS

-608 DNKVMEYWVNRQ
+608 DNKVMEYWENNQ

-630 GAVLTLK
+630 GAVLTLR
-637 KETDDVWNYYQNW
+637 KEADAVWNYYQNW

-669 WEEDTLEL
+669 WEENTLEL

-700 EKTFVIKE
+700 EKTFTIKE
-708 GEKLEE
+708 GGQREE

-741 GNTVTCADLTKGGKK
+741 GNTVTCAKLTKGGKK

-777 HAEKFHEFEK
+777 HAEKFHEFEN
-787 SVSFLIRTQ
+787 SISFMIRTP
-796 EAKLDPLLAKVL
+796 EAKQDPLLAKVL
-808 KTFPDVSIYYDSFE
+808 KMFPNVSIYYDSFE

-868 IMEEVLEA
+868 IMEEVPEV

>member
-6 SQRKIEEEF
+6 SQKKIEEEF

-22 GADREQLKTICE
+22 GADREPLKTICE

-41 ELGLAMKYLYVTAP
+41 DLGLAMKYLYVTAP

-64 EEIQDFAEHGLFLY
+64 EDIQDFAGHGLFLY
-78 NTMERVKELP
+78 NTLERVKELP

-102 EEEVLPCRSF
+102 EEEVLPCRTL
-112 FWNELKDRIAGKNAK
+112 FWNELKDRIEGKNAK

-200 ELWCEGK
+200 ELWCDGK

-265 YAKVKTVSVKVT
+265 YAKVKTVSVKVL
-277 DKEGAAVKGAQ
+277 DKTGAPVKGAQ

-306 TDEKGIVSLVT
+306 TDENGTVSLVT
-317 GFGSVRILAF
+317 GLGSVRVLAF

-341 RAQDEISLTFTGEA
+341 RALGEISLTLTGEA
-355 VEAEEW
+355 VEAEDW

-386 GTRRLNEA
+386 GTRRMNEA

-442 LEEHLEYGKQCA
+442 LEEHLEYGKRYA
-454 KEFKTKSGTGKCGEK
+454 KELKTKSGAEECSEK
-469 EMNGADRFTQGA
+469 EMDGTPGA
-481 ESANAECS
+481 EN
-489 NYKAEKSAAYTRATG
+489 
-504 AESGYNFYIN
+504 GYNLYIN

-523 ELLRPYRKG
+523 ELLRPYRKE
-532 ILSFFTEEQKADF
+532 ILSFFTDEQKAAF
-545 RTNPAEIWN
+545 RVNPAEIWN
-554 YIQAHITAY
+554 YIQTHIVAY

-608 DNKVMEYWVNRQ
+608 DNKVMEYWAMDH

-630 GAVLTLK
+630 GAVLILK
-637 KETDDVWNYYQNW
+637 KEADAVWNYYQNW

-669 WEEDTLEL
+669 WEGDTLEL

-700 EKTFVIKE
+700 EKTFIIKE

-714 TLRLREAQLGDMLER
+714 TLHLREAQLGDMLER
-729 ISLPEFEVKDSA
+729 ISLPEFKVKDA
-741 GNTVTCADLTKGGKK
+741 DGNQVTCADLTKGGKK

-777 HAEKFHEFEK
+777 HAEKFHKFEN
-787 SVSFLIRTQ
+787 SISFMIRTQ
-796 EAKLDPLLAKVL
+796 EAKQDPLLAKVL
-808 KTFPDVSIYYDSFE
+808 KIFPNVSVYYDSFE

-868 IMEEVLEA
+868 IMEEVPEVQV

>member
-22 GADREQLKTICE
+22 GADREPLKTICE
-34 KLDGCGR
+34 KLNGCDR
-41 ELGLAMKYLYVTAP
+41 DLGLAMKYLYVTAP

-64 EEIQDFAEHGLFLY
+64 EDIQDFASHGLFLY
-78 NTMERVKELP
+78 NTLERVKELP

-112 FWNELKDRIAGKNAK
+112 FWNELKDRIEGKNAK

-200 ELWCEGK
+200 ELWCDGK

-317 GFGSVRILAF
+317 GFGSVRVLAF

-341 RAQDEISLTFTGEA
+341 RAQDEISLTLTGET
-355 VEAEEW
+355 VKGEDW

-394 NKIRKEKKENWV
+394 NKIRKEKKENWA

-423 QAMVDVL
+423 QEMVDVL
-430 SEKDHTDCVCNV
+430 SEKDHTDCVCSV
-442 LEEHLEYGKQCA
+442 LEEHLEYGKQYA
-454 KEFKTKSGTGKCGEK
+454 KEFKMKSGTGKCGKK
-469 EMNGADRFTQGA
+469 EMNGVDCFTQGA
-481 ESANAECS
+481 ENANAECS
-489 NYKAEKSAAYTRATG
+489 NYKAEKSAAYTRVTG
-504 AESGYNFYIN
+504 AESGYNLYIN
-514 YVLNPRVED
+514 FILNPRVED

-532 ILSFFTEEQKADF
+532 ILSFFTEEQKDAF
-545 RTNPAEIWN
+545 RANPAEIWN

-579 VSGIGTERS
+579 VSGIGTGRS

-608 DNKVMEYWVNRQ
+608 DNKVMEYWVNSQ

-777 HAEKFHEFEK
+777 HAEKFHEFEN
-787 SVSFLIRTQ
+787 SISFMIRTP
-796 EAKLDPLLAKVL
+796 EAKQDPLLAKVL
-808 KTFPDVSIYYDSFE
+808 KMFPNVSIYFDSFE

-868 IMEEVLEA
+868 IMEEVPEV

>member
-22 GADREQLKTICE
+22 GADREPLKTICE

-64 EEIQDFAEHGLFLY
+64 EEIQDFASHGLFLY
-78 NTMERVKELP
+78 NTLERVKELP

-112 FWNELKDRIAGKNAK
+112 FWNELKDRIEGKNAK

-200 ELWCEGK
+200 ELWCDGK

-260 NQTAR
+260 NQTTR
-265 YAKVKTVSVKVT
+265 YARVKTVSVKVT

-288 VQFQVLNMGEYF
+288 VQFLVLNMGEYF

-306 TDEKGIVSLVT
+306 TDEKGTVSLVT
-317 GFGSVRILAF
+317 GLGSVRVLAF

-341 RAQDEISLTFTGEA
+341 RAQDEISL
-355 VEAEEW
+355 
-361 RAVDVIAPVDTPV
+361 
-374 NPDMPTPEQKAE
+374 
-386 GTRRLNEA
+386 
-394 NKIRKEKKENWV
+394 
-406 NPELT
+406 
-411 AFLAGEDEKELR
+411 
-423 QAMVDVL
+423 
-430 SEKDHTDCVCNV
+430 
-442 LEEHLEYGKQCA
+442 
-454 KEFKTKSGTGKCGEK
+454 
-469 EMNGADRFTQGA
+469 
-481 ESANAECS
+481 
-489 NYKAEKSAAYTRATG
+489 
-504 AESGYNFYIN
+504 
-514 YVLNPRVED
+514 
-523 ELLRPYRKG
+523 
-532 ILSFFTEEQKADF
+532 
-545 RTNPAEIWN
+545 
-554 YIQAHITAY
+554 
-563 PDNER
+563 
-568 ETVME
+568 
-573 TPYECL
+573 
-579 VSGIGTERS
+579 
-588 QKVLFVAIARTLG
+588 
-601 IPARLNP
+601 
-608 DNKVMEYWVNRQ
+608 
-620 FVPVLKQQEG
+620 
-630 GAVLTLK
+630 
-637 KETDDVWNYYQNW
+637 
-650 TMGRLVGNEY
+650 
-660 VSLNLTGRS
+660 NLTGRS
-669 WEEDTLEL
+669 WKGDTLEL
-677 ALIPGTYRI
+677 ALIPGIYRI

-700 EKTFVIKE
+700 EKTFTIKE
-708 GEKLEE
+708 GGQREE

-741 GNTVTCADLTKGGKK
+741 GNTVTCAELTKGGKK

-777 HAEKFHEFEK
+777 HAEKFHEFEN
-787 SVSFLIRTQ
+787 SISFMIRTP
-796 EAKLDPLLAKVL
+796 EAKQDPLLAKVL
-808 KTFPDVSIYYDSFE
+808 KMFPNVSIYYDSFE

-868 IMEEVLEA
+868 IMEEVPEV

>member
-6 SQRKIEEEF
+6 SQKKIEEEF

-22 GADREQLKTICE
+22 GADREPLKTICE

-41 ELGLAMKYLYVTAP
+41 DLGLAMKYLYVTAP

-64 EEIQDFAEHGLFLY
+64 EDIQDFAGHGLFLY
-78 NTMERVKELP
+78 NTLERVKELP

-102 EEEVLPCRSF
+102 EEEVLPCRTL
-112 FWNELKDRIAGKNAK
+112 FWNELKDRIEEKNAK

-260 NQTAR
+260 NQIAR

-306 TDEKGIVSLVT
+306 TDEKGTVSLVT

-327 LPGMEGFAQADLDT
+327 LPGMEGFAQTDLDT
-341 RAQDEISLTFTGEA
+341 RAQDEISLTLTGET
-355 VEAEEW
+355 VKGEDW

-430 SEKDHTDCVCNV
+430 SEKDHTDCVCSV
-442 LEEHLEYGKQCA
+442 LEEHLEYGKQYA
-454 KEFKTKSGTGKCGEK
+454 KEFKMKSGTGKCGEK
-469 EMNGADRFTQGA
+469 EMNGADCFTQGA
-481 ESANAECS
+481 ES
-489 NYKAEKSAAYTRATG
+489 
-504 AESGYNFYIN
+504 GYNLYIN
-514 YVLNPRVED
+514 FILNPRVED

-532 ILSFFTEEQKADF
+532 ILSFFTEEQKATF
-545 RTNPAEIWN
+545 RANPAEIWN

-579 VSGIGTERS
+579 VSGIGTQRS

-608 DNKVMEYWVNRQ
+608 DNKVMEYWGNNQ

-700 EKTFVIKE
+700 EKTFIIKE

-868 IMEEVLEA
+868 IMEEVPEA

>member
-6 SQRKIEEEF
+6 SQKKIEEEF

-22 GADREQLKTICE
+22 GADREPLKTICE

-41 ELGLAMKYLYVTAP
+41 DLGLAMKYLYVTAP

-64 EEIQDFAEHGLFLY
+64 EDIQDFAGHGLFLY
-78 NTMERVKELP
+78 NTLERVKELP

-102 EEEVLPCRSF
+102 EEEVLPCRTL
-112 FWNELKDRIAGKNAK
+112 FWNELKDRIEGKNAK

-200 ELWCEGK
+200 ELWCDGK

-265 YAKVKTVSVKVT
+265 YAKVKTVSVKVL
-277 DKEGAAVKGAQ
+277 DKIGAPVKGAQ

-306 TDEKGIVSLVT
+306 TDENGTVSLVT
-317 GFGSVRILAF
+317 GLGSVRVLAF

-341 RAQDEISLTFTGEA
+341 RALGEISLTLTGEA
-355 VEAEEW
+355 VEAEAW

-386 GTRRLNEA
+386 GTRRMNEA

-442 LEEHLEYGKQCA
+442 LEEHLEYGKVYA
-454 KEFKTKSGTGKCGEK
+454 KEYRDLVL
-469 EMNGADRFTQGA
+469 N
-481 ESANAECS
+481 AN
-489 NYKAEKSAAYTRATG
+489 
-504 AESGYNFYIN
+504 GYNLYIN

-523 ELLRPYRKG
+523 ELLRPYRKE
-532 ILSFFTEEQKADF
+532 ILSFFTDEQKAAF
-545 RTNPAEIWN
+545 RVNPAEIWN
-554 YIQAHITAY
+554 YIQTHIVAY

-608 DNKVMEYWVNRQ
+608 DNKVMEYWAMDH

-630 GAVLTLK
+630 GAVLILK
-637 KETDDVWNYYQNW
+637 KEADAVWNYYQNW

-669 WEEDTLEL
+669 WEGDTLEL

-700 EKTFVIKE
+700 EKTFIIKE

-741 GNTVTCADLTKGGKK
+741 GNTVTCADLTKDGKK

-777 HAEKFHEFEK
+777 HAEKFHKFEN
-787 SVSFLIRTQ
+787 SISFMIRTQ
-796 EAKLDPLLAKVL
+796 EAKQDPLLAKVL
-808 KTFPDVSIYYDSFE
+808 KTFPNVSVYYDSFE

-868 IMEEVLEA
+868 IMEEVPEV

>member
-6 SQRKIEEEF
+6 SQKKIEEEF

-22 GADREQLKTICE
+22 GADREPLKTICE

-41 ELGLAMKYLYVTAP
+41 DLGLAMKYLYVTAP

-64 EEIQDFAEHGLFLY
+64 EDIQDFAGHGLFLY
-78 NTMERVKELP
+78 NTLERVKELP

-102 EEEVLPCRSF
+102 EEEVLPCRTL
-112 FWNELKDRIAGKNAK
+112 FWNELKDRIEGKNAK

-200 ELWCEGK
+200 ELWCDGK

-265 YAKVKTVSVKVT
+265 YAKVKTVSVKVL
-277 DKEGAAVKGAQ
+277 DKTGAPVKGAQ

-306 TDEKGIVSLVT
+306 TDENGTVSLVT
-317 GFGSVRILAF
+317 GLGSVRVLAF

-341 RAQDEISLTFTGEA
+341 RALGEISLTLTGEA
-355 VEAEEW
+355 VEAEDW

-386 GTRRLNEA
+386 GTRRMNEA

-442 LEEHLEYGKQCA
+442 LEEHLEYGKVYA
-454 KEFKTKSGTGKCGEK
+454 KEYRDLVL
-469 EMNGADRFTQGA
+469 N
-481 ESANAECS
+481 AN
-489 NYKAEKSAAYTRATG
+489 
-504 AESGYNFYIN
+504 GYNLYIN

-523 ELLRPYRKG
+523 ELLRPYRKE
-532 ILSFFTEEQKADF
+532 ILSFFTDEQKAAF
-545 RTNPAEIWN
+545 RVNPAEIWN
-554 YIQAHITAY
+554 YIQTHIVAY

-579 VSGIGTERS
+579 VSGIGTQRS

-608 DNKVMEYWVNRQ
+608 DNKVMEYWAMDH

-630 GAVLTLK
+630 GAVLILK
-637 KETDDVWNYYQNW
+637 KEADAVWNYYQNW

-669 WEEDTLEL
+669 WEGDTLEL
-677 ALIPGTYRI
+677 ALILGTYRI

-700 EKTFVIKE
+700 EKTFIIKE

-714 TLRLREAQLGDMLER
+714 TLHLREAQLGDMLER
-729 ISLPEFEVKDSA
+729 ISLPEFKVKDA
-741 GNTVTCADLTKGGKK
+741 DGNQVTCADLTKGGKK

-777 HAEKFHEFEK
+777 HAEKFHKFEN
-787 SVSFLIRTQ
+787 SISFMIRTQ
-796 EAKLDPLLAKVL
+796 EAKQDPLLAKVL
-808 KTFPDVSIYYDSFE
+808 KIFPNVSVYYDSFE

-868 IMEEVLEA
+868 IMEEVPEA

>member
-6 SQRKIEEEF
+6 SEKKIEEEF

-22 GADREQLKTICE
+22 GADREPLKNICG
-34 KLDGCGR
+34 KLDACDR
-41 ELGLAMKYLYVTAP
+41 DLALAMKYLYVTAP

-64 EEIQDFAEHGLFLY
+64 EDIKDFAGHGLFLY
-78 NTMERVKELP
+78 NHLERVHALP

-102 EEEVLPCRSF
+102 EEEVLPCRTL
-112 FWNELKDRIAGKNAK
+112 FWNALKDRIEGKNAK

-200 ELWCEGK
+200 ELWCDGK

-265 YAKVKTVSVKVT
+265 YAKVKTVTVQVT
-277 DKEGAAVKGAQ
+277 DHAGAPVKDAQ
-288 VQFQVLNMGEYF
+288 VQFQVLNMGEYY
-300 PIAKAE
+300 PIAKAM
-306 TDEKGIVSLVT
+306 TDENGNVSLVT
-317 GFGSVRILAF
+317 GFGSVRVAAF
-327 LPGMEGFAQADLDT
+327 RPDMEGFAQADVDT
-341 RAQDEISLTFTGEA
+341 REQVNVKLILIGEA
-355 VEAEEW
+355 VAAEDW
-361 RAVDVIAPVDTPV
+361 KAVDVIAPVDTPV
-374 NPDMPTPEQKAE
+374 NPDMPTPEQKAI
-386 GTRRLNEA
+386 GPRRLNEA
-394 NKIRKEKKENWV
+394 NQLRREKKENWV

-423 QAMVDVL
+423 QAMADVL
-430 SEKDHTDCVCNV
+430 SEKDHTDCVCSV
-442 LEEHLEYGKQCA
+442 LEEHLAYGKIYAQQYR
-454 KEFKTKSGTGKCGEK
+454 E
-469 EMNGADRFTQGA
+469 AD
-481 ESANAECS
+481 E
-489 NYKAEKSAAYTRATG
+489 YDL
-504 AESGYNFYIN
+504 YIN
-514 YVLNPRVED
+514 YVLNPRVEY

-532 ILSFFTEEQKADF
+532 ILSFFTEEQKAAF
-545 RTNPAEIWN
+545 RENPAEIWN
-554 YIQAHITAY
+554 YIRELITAY
-563 PDNER
+563 PYNER

-579 VSGIGTERS
+579 ISGIGTERS

-608 DNKVMEYWVNRQ
+608 GSHVMEYWDKCQ
-620 FVPVLKQQEG
+620 FVSVLKQEKWS
-630 GAVLTLK
+630 AALYLK
-637 KETDDVWNYYQNW
+637 KEEGTQWNYYQNW
-650 TMGRLVGNEY
+650 TIGRLVGNEY
-660 VSLNLTGRS
+660 ASLDLTNRA
-669 WEEDTLEL
+669 WEGDTLEL

-686 ITTNRLPNGNQFAW
+686 ITTNRLPNGNQFSW
-700 EKTFVIKE
+700 EKTIIVKDE
-708 GEKLEE
+708 EKHYE

-729 ISLPEFEVKDSA
+729 ISLPEFEVKDA
-741 GNTVTCADLTKGGKK
+741 DGGIVTCADLTRGGKK

-777 HAEKFHEFEK
+777 HAEKFHQFETCI
-787 SVSFLIRTQ
+787 SFMIRTG
-796 EAKLDPLLAKVL
+796 EAKGDPLLAKVL
-808 KTFPDVSIYYDSFE
+808 KTFPKISVYYDSFE

-868 IMEEVLEA
+868 IMEEVPEM

>member
-6 SQRKIEEEF
+6 SQKKIEEEF

-22 GADREQLKTICE
+22 GADREPLKTICE

-41 ELGLAMKYLYVTAP
+41 DLGLAMKYLYVTAP

-64 EEIQDFAEHGLFLY
+64 EDIQDFAGHGLFLY
-78 NTMERVKELP
+78 NTLERVKELP

-102 EEEVLPCRSF
+102 EEEVLPCRTL
-112 FWNELKDRIAGKNAK
+112 FWNELKDRIEGKNAK

-200 ELWCEGK
+200 ELWCDGK

-265 YAKVKTVSVKVT
+265 YAKVKTVSVKVL
-277 DKEGAAVKGAQ
+277 DKTGAPVKGAQ

-306 TDEKGIVSLVT
+306 TDENGTVSLVT
-317 GFGSVRILAF
+317 GLGSVRVLAF
-327 LPGMEGFAQADLDT
+327 LAGMEGFAQADLDN
-341 RAQDEISLTFTGEA
+341 RALGEISLTLTGEA
-355 VEAEEW
+355 VEAEDW

-386 GTRRLNEA
+386 GTRRMNEA

-430 SEKDHTDCVCNV
+430 SEKDRTDCVCSV
-442 LEEHLEYGKQCA
+442 LEEHLEYGKRYA
-454 KEFKTKSGTGKCGEK
+454 KEFKTKSGAEECGEK
-469 EMNGADRFTQGA
+469 EMDGTPGA
-481 ESANAECS
+481 EN
-489 NYKAEKSAAYTRATG
+489 
-504 AESGYNFYIN
+504 GYNLYIN

-532 ILSFFTEEQKADF
+532 MLSFFTEEQKVAF
-545 RTNPAEIWN
+545 HANPAEIWN

-608 DNKVMEYWVNRQ
+608 DNKVMEYWAMDH

-630 GAVLTLK
+630 GAVLILK
-637 KETDDVWNYYQNW
+637 KEADAVWNYYQNW

-669 WEEDTLEL
+669 WEGDTLEL

-700 EKTFVIKE
+700 EKTFIIKE

-714 TLRLREAQLGDMLER
+714 TLHLREAQLGDMLER
-729 ISLPEFEVKDSA
+729 ISLPEFKVKDA
-741 GNTVTCADLTKGGKK
+741 DGNQVTCADLTKGGKK

-777 HAEKFHEFEK
+777 HAEKFHKFEN
-787 SVSFLIRTQ
+787 SISFMIRTQ

-808 KTFPDVSIYYDSFE
+808 KIFPNVSVYYDSFE

-868 IMEEVLEA
+868 IMEEVPEVQV

>member
-1 MFLQN
+1 MPAN
-6 SQRKIEEEF
+6 
-15 LKLTEKL
+15 
-22 GADREQLKTICE
+22 KTILVVEDNEINRLMLSELLSPEYTVLEAENGQQALDVLE
-34 KLDGCGR
+34 KR
-41 ELGLAMKYLYVTAP
+41 K
-55 YSDLVNYSF
+55 
-64 EEIQDFAEHGLFLY
+64 
-78 NTMERVKELP
+78 
-88 EEMFLN
+88 
-94 YILDHRVN
+94 
-102 EEEVLPCRSF
+102 
-112 FWNELKDRIAGKNAK
+112 
-127 DAAIEVNYWCAEEA
+127 
-141 TYHSGDDRTLPA
+141 
-153 LTVYRRGYGRCGEES
+153 
-168 VFLVNALRSVG
+168 
-179 IPARQ
+179 
-184 VYVPRWSH
+184 
-192 CDDNHAWV
+192 
-200 ELWCEGK
+200 
-207 WYFTG
+207 
-212 ACEPLMILNKG
+212 
-223 WFTNASSR
+223 
-231 AMMVHSRLFDLFPAE
+231 
-246 GEDVIGKE
+246 
-254 GAAVML
+254 
-260 NQTAR
+260 
-265 YAKVKTVSVKVT
+265 
-277 DKEGAAVKGAQ
+277 
-288 VQFQVLNMGEYF
+288 
-300 PIAKAE
+300 
-306 TDEKGIVSLVT
+306 
-317 GFGSVRILAF
+317 
-327 LPGMEGFAQADLDT
+327 
-341 RAQDEISLTFTGEA
+341 DEISLILTGET
-355 VEAEEW
+355 VEAEDW
-361 RAVDVIAPVDTPV
+361 RTVDVIAPVDTPV

-504 AESGYNFYIN
+504 AESGYNLYIN

-532 ILSFFTEEQKADF
+532 ILSFFTEEQKAAF

-554 YIQAHITAY
+554 YIQVHITAY

-608 DNKVMEYWVNRQ
+608 DNKVMEYWVKDQ
-620 FVPVLKQQEG
+620 FVSVLKQQEG
-630 GAVLTLK
+630 GAVLTLR
-637 KETDDVWNYYQNW
+637 KEADAVWNYYQNW

-669 WEEDTLEL
+669 WEGDTLEL
-677 ALIPGTYRI
+677 ALIPGIYRI

-700 EKTFVIKE
+700 EKTFTIKE
-708 GEKLEE
+708 GGQREE

-741 GNTVTCADLTKGGKK
+741 GNTVTCAELTKGGKK

-777 HAEKFHEFEK
+777 HAEKFHEFEN
-787 SVSFLIRTQ
+787 SISFMIRTP
-796 EAKLDPLLAKVL
+796 EAKQDPLLAKVL
-808 KTFPDVSIYYDSFE
+808 KMFPNVSIYYDSFE

-868 IMEEVLEA
+868 IMEEVPEV

>member
-6 SQRKIEEEF
+6 SEKKIEEEF

-22 GADREQLKTICE
+22 GADREPLKNICG
-34 KLDGCGR
+34 KLDACDR
-41 ELGLAMKYLYVTAP
+41 DLALAMKYLYVTAP

-64 EEIQDFAEHGLFLY
+64 EDIKDFAGHGLFLY
-78 NTMERVKELP
+78 NHLERVHALP

-102 EEEVLPCRSF
+102 EEEVLPCRTF
-112 FWNELKDRIAGKNAK
+112 FWNELKDRIEGKNAK

-200 ELWCEGK
+200 ELWCDGK

-231 AMMVHSRLFDLFPAE
+231 AMMVHSRLFNLFPAE

-265 YAKVKTVSVKVT
+265 YAKVKTVTVKVA
-277 DKEGAAVKGAQ
+277 DREGAPVKEAQ
-288 VQFQVLNMGEYF
+288 VQFQVLNMGEYY
-300 PIAKAE
+300 PIAKAK
-306 TDEKGIVSLVT
+306 TDENGTVSLVT
-317 GFGSVRILAF
+317 GLGSVRVAAF
-327 LPGMEGFAQADLDT
+327 CPDLEGFAQADVDT
-341 RAQDEISLTFTGEA
+341 RDQELVELTLTGDA
-355 VEAEEW
+355 VTEEDW

-374 NPDMPTPEQKAE
+374 NPDMPTPEQKAI

-394 NKIRKEKKENWV
+394 NQLRRKKKENWV

-411 AFLAGEDEKELR
+411 AFLAKEDEKELR
-423 QAMVDVL
+423 QAMADVL
-430 SEKDHTDCVCNV
+430 SQKDHTDCVCSV
-442 LEEHLEYGKQCA
+442 LEEHLTYGKMYAQQY
-454 KEFKTKSGTGKCGEK
+454 KEINLDDVFKLNAGTEKCGRKDENSK
-469 EMNGADRFTQGA
+469 VFKRVPGA
-481 ESANAECS
+481 E
-489 NYKAEKSAAYTRATG
+489 TG
-504 AESGYNFYIN
+504 YDLYIN
-514 YVLNPRVED
+514 YVLNPRVEY

-532 ILSFFTEEQKADF
+532 ILSFFTEEQTVAF
-545 RTNPAEIWN
+545 RENPVEIWN
-554 YIQAHITAY
+554 YIKEHITAY
-563 PDNER
+563 PYNER

-608 DNKVMEYWVNRQ
+608 GSHVMEYWDKCQ
-620 FVPVLKQQEG
+620 FVSVLKQEKWS
-630 GAVLTLK
+630 AALYLK
-637 KETDDVWNYYQNW
+637 KEEGTQWNYYQNW
-650 TMGRLVGNEY
+650 TIGRLVGNEY
-660 VSLNLTGRS
+660 ASLDLTNRA
-669 WEEDTLEL
+669 WEGDTLEL

-686 ITTNRLPNGNQFAW
+686 ITTNRLPNGNQFSW
-700 EKTFVIKE
+700 EKTIIVKDE
-708 GEKLEE
+708 EKHYE

-729 ISLPEFEVKDSA
+729 ISLPEFEVKDA
-741 GNTVTCADLTKGGKK
+741 DGGIVTCADLTRGGKK

-777 HAEKFHEFEK
+777 HAEKFHQFETCI
-787 SVSFLIRTQ
+787 SFMIRTG
-796 EAKLDPLLAKVL
+796 EAKGDPLLAKVL
-808 KTFPDVSIYYDSFE
+808 KTFPKISVYYDSFE

-868 IMEEVLEA
+868 IMEEVPEM

>member
-6 SQRKIEEEF
+6 SQKKIEEEF

-22 GADREQLKTICE
+22 GADREPLKTICE

-41 ELGLAMKYLYVTAP
+41 DLGLAMKYLYVTAP

-64 EEIQDFAEHGLFLY
+64 EDIQDFAGHGLFLY
-78 NTMERVKELP
+78 NTLERVKELP

-102 EEEVLPCRSF
+102 EEEVLPCRTL
-112 FWNELKDRIAGKNAK
+112 FWNELKDRIEGKNAK

-200 ELWCEGK
+200 ELWCDGK

-265 YAKVKTVSVKVT
+265 YAKVKTVSAKVL
-277 DKEGAAVKGAQ
+277 DKNGAPVKGAQ

-306 TDEKGIVSLVT
+306 TDENGTVSLVT
-317 GFGSVRILAF
+317 GLGSVRVLAF

-341 RAQDEISLTFTGEA
+341 RALGEISLTLTGEA
-355 VEAEEW
+355 VEAEAW

-386 GTRRLNEA
+386 GTRRMNEA

-442 LEEHLEYGKQCA
+442 LEEHLEYGKVYA
-454 KEFKTKSGTGKCGEK
+454 KEYRDLVL
-469 EMNGADRFTQGA
+469 N
-481 ESANAECS
+481 AN
-489 NYKAEKSAAYTRATG
+489 
-504 AESGYNFYIN
+504 GYNLYIN

-523 ELLRPYRKG
+523 ELLRPYRKE
-532 ILSFFTEEQKADF
+532 ILSFFTDEQKAAF
-545 RTNPAEIWN
+545 RVNPAEIWN
-554 YIQAHITAY
+554 YIQTHIVAY

-608 DNKVMEYWVNRQ
+608 DNKVMEYWAMDH

-630 GAVLTLK
+630 GAVLILK
-637 KETDDVWNYYQNW
+637 KEADAVWNYYQNW

-669 WEEDTLEL
+669 WEGDTLEL

-700 EKTFVIKE
+700 EKTFIIKE

-777 HAEKFHEFEK
+777 HAEKFHKFEN
-787 SVSFLIRTQ
+787 SISFMIRTQ
-796 EAKLDPLLAKVL
+796 EAKQDPLLAKVL
-808 KTFPDVSIYYDSFE
+808 KIFPNVSVYYDSFE

-868 IMEEVLEA
+868 IMEEVPEV

>member
-6 SQRKIEEEF
+6 SQKKIEEEF

-22 GADREQLKTICE
+22 GADREPLKTICE

-41 ELGLAMKYLYVTAP
+41 DLGLAMKYLYVTAP

-64 EEIQDFAEHGLFLY
+64 EDIQDFAGHGLFLY
-78 NTMERVKELP
+78 NTLERVKELP

-102 EEEVLPCRSF
+102 EEEVLPCRTL
-112 FWNELKDRIAGKNAK
+112 FWNELKDRIEGKNAK

-200 ELWCEGK
+200 ELWCDGK

-265 YAKVKTVSVKVT
+265 YAKVKTVSVKVL
-277 DKEGAAVKGAQ
+277 DKIGAPVKGAQ

-306 TDEKGIVSLVT
+306 TDENGTVSLVT
-317 GFGSVRILAF
+317 GLGSVRVLAF

-341 RAQDEISLTFTGEA
+341 RALGEISLTLTGEA
-355 VEAEEW
+355 VEAEDW

-386 GTRRLNEA
+386 GTRRMNEA

-430 SEKDHTDCVCNV
+430 SEKDRTDCVCSV
-442 LEEHLEYGKQCA
+442 LEEHLEYGKVYA
-454 KEFKTKSGTGKCGEK
+454 KEYRDLVL
-469 EMNGADRFTQGA
+469 N
-481 ESANAECS
+481 AN
-489 NYKAEKSAAYTRATG
+489 
-504 AESGYNFYIN
+504 GYNLYIN

-523 ELLRPYRKG
+523 ELLRPYRKE
-532 ILSFFTEEQKADF
+532 ILSFFTDEQKAAF
-545 RTNPAEIWN
+545 RVNPAEIWN
-554 YIQAHITAY
+554 YIQTHIVAY

-608 DNKVMEYWVNRQ
+608 DNKVMEYWAMDH

-630 GAVLTLK
+630 GAVLILK
-637 KETDDVWNYYQNW
+637 KEADAVWNYYQNW

-669 WEEDTLEL
+669 WEGDTLEL

-700 EKTFVIKE
+700 EKTFIIKE

-714 TLRLREAQLGDMLER
+714 TLHLREAQLGDMLER
-729 ISLPEFEVKDSA
+729 ISLPEFKVKDA
-741 GNTVTCADLTKGGKK
+741 DGNQVTCADLTKGGKK

-777 HAEKFHEFEK
+777 HAEKFHKFEN
-787 SVSFLIRTQ
+787 SISFMIRTQ
-796 EAKLDPLLAKVL
+796 EAKQDPLLAKVL
-808 KTFPDVSIYYDSFE
+808 KTFPNVSVYYDSFE

-868 IMEEVLEA
+868 IMEEVPEV